1 MKSESR
7 SGFTIIETLL
17 VLAVAGLILLIVLML
32 VPQLQRT
39 SRNNMRKQDVS
50 SILDH
55 VSTYLTNNSGN
66 MPDTSTFLQGSKLK
80 YYDASSV
87 DFSSDVAVGI
97 SLRAQQRGTGG
108 GSTVTNTSV
117 DSVWIYNYRKCLPAG
132 NSATPTAAGYRDIVA
147 VYGIEN
153 SGGAASKCQQL

>member
-1 MKSESR
+1 MKTESR

-17 VLAVAGLILLIVLML
+17 VLAIAGLILLIVLLL

-50 SILDH
+50 TLLDY

-66 MPDTSTFLQGSKLK
+66 MPSTATFLQGSKLK
-80 YYDASSV
+80 YYDASAV
-87 DFSSDVAVGI
+87 DFSADVTDGI
-97 SLRAQQRGTGG
+97 SIRAQQRGTGG
-108 GSTVTNTSV
+108 GSTVTNTSI
-117 DSVWIYNYRKCLPAG
+117 DSVWIYNYRKCQPAG
-132 NSATPTAAGYRDIVA
+132 NSATPNAAGYRDIVA

-153 SGGAASKCQQL
+153 SGASASKCQQL